1 MSDLLVVR
9 KLLALAGSASVLV
22 TWIWKSTAAEC
33 VGRVDPET
41 WSAEHPNPPPPT
53 PSPGTHPA
61 RVVSTRRIVPSPEL
75 PAGVDVQTANNNL
88 DVVRHSDGRVY
99 LAFRSAPSHFASVDT
114 VVYVV
119 SSVDEQHWRL
129 DARFALGHD
138 LREPRLLSWREHLWL
153 YVARLGQHSF
163 AFSPQGISFA
173 ELRPDGGFSALAPIY
188 EPGFIAWRAR
198 VVDDRPLIIG
208 YSGGENLY
216 SVGGAPMN
224 VELLTTR
231 NGRDL
236 TPAFGHAQV
245 LRGGGSETDFAFLP
259 NGALFALV
267 RNEEG
272 DPDGFGSKFCHAPA
286 SDPASWLCTAD
297 RRKFDSPLT
306 FTRDGETYA
315 IARRNLT
322 ADGAYDI
329 TSESSLFR
337 YARNELDYI
346 SRAKRCALWRLDR
359 ALGRLVFVLD
369 LPSRGDTCFPSMMDT
384 ADPREIAVYDY
395 SSDIDGP
402 ELPWAAGQRRA
413 TFIYRH
419 VIRFD

>member
-1 MSDLLVVR
+1 MVR

-22 TWIWKSTAAEC
+22 TWIWKTTAAEC
-33 VGRVDPET
+33 VGRVDPAT
-41 WSAEHPNPPPPT
+41 WGLEHPNPAPPVA
-53 PSPGTHPA
+53 SPGPHPA
-61 RVVSTRRIVPSPEL
+61 HVVSTRRIVPSTEL
-75 PAGVDVQTANNNL
+75 PAGVNVQAANNNL

-99 LAFRSAPSHFASVDT
+99 LVFRSAPSHFASVDT

-119 SSVDEQHWRL
+119 SSADEQHWRL
-129 DARFALGHD
+129 EARYALGRD
-138 LREPRLLSWREHLWL
+138 LREPRLLSWRDHLWL
-153 YVARLGQHSF
+153 YVARLGEHSF

-173 ELRPDGGFSALAPIY
+173 ELRPEGGFTPLSPIY

-198 VVDDRPLIIG
+198 VVGDRPLIIG
-208 YSGGENLY
+208 YRGGENLY
-216 SVGGAPMN
+216 SVGGAPMS
-224 VELLTTR
+224 VELLTTS

-236 TPAFGHAQV
+236 TPAFEHAEV

-259 NGALFALV
+259 SGGLFAVV

-272 DPDGFGSKFCHAPA
+272 DRDGFGSKVCHAPA
-286 SDPASWLCTAD
+286 TDPAHWLCVPD

-306 FTRDGETYA
+306 FTRDGEEYA

-329 TSESSLFR
+329 TSEGSFFR
-337 YARNELDYI
+337 YARNEIDYI
-346 SRAKRCALWRLDR
+346 ARAKRCALWRFDR
-359 ALGRLVFVLD
+359 AAGKLVFVLD
-369 LPSRGDTCFPSMMDT
+369 LPSRGDTCFPASVAT
-384 ADPREIAVYDY
+384 SDPHELAVYDY
-395 SSDIDGP
+395 SSDISGP

-419 VIRFD
+419 VIRFE

>member
-1 MSDLLVVR
+1 
-9 KLLALAGSASVLV
+9 LALAGSASVLV

-33 VGRVDPET
+33 VGRVDPAT
-41 WSAEHPNPPPPT
+41 WGAEHPNPPPPVA
-53 PSPGTHPA
+53 SPGPHPA
-61 RVVSTRRIVPSPEL
+61 HVISTRRIVPSREL

-99 LAFRSAPSHFASVDT
+99 LAFRSAPNHFASVDT

-119 SSVDEQHWRL
+119 SSTDEEHWRL
-129 DARFALGHD
+129 EARFALGHD
-138 LREPRLLSWREHLWL
+138 LREPRLLSWHDHLWL
-153 YVARLGQHSF
+153 YVARLGEHSF

-173 ELRPDGGFSALAPIY
+173 ELRPEGGFTPLSPIY

-198 VVDDRPLIIG
+198 VVADRPLLIG
-208 YSGGENLY
+208 YAGGENLY
-216 SVGGAPMN
+216 SVGSEPLR
-224 VELLTTR
+224 VEVLTTQ

-236 TPAFGHAQV
+236 TPAFAQAEV
-245 LRGGGSETDFAFLP
+245 LRGGGSETDVAFSP
-259 NGALFALV
+259 DGSLFGLV

-272 DPDGFGSKFCHAPA
+272 DSDGFGSKICRAPA
-286 SDPASWLCTAD
+286 SDPGHWLCTTD
-297 RRKFDSPLT
+297 RRKFDSPFT
-306 FTRDGETYA
+306 FTRDGEVYA

-329 TSESSLFR
+329 TGEGSALR
-337 YARNELDYI
+337 YARNEIDYI
-346 SRAKRCALWRLDR
+346 ARAKRCALWRFDR
-359 ALGRLVFVLD
+359 TLGRLVFVLD
-369 LPSRGDTCFPSMMDT
+369 LPSRGDTCFPAALDT
-384 ADPREIAVYDY
+384 ADPHELAVYDY

-402 ELPWAAGQRRA
+402 ELPWAAGQRRP